1 MKRLCHVPPKALV
14 AYLTVFCLLLFVAI
28 RVAAAMLA
36 PLRYPP
42 VRTVEASRLP
52 DLTALQKKL
61 QEKGL
66 SATSYWELEQLTKQ
80 GRLVHALAVVTPKGE
95 IVKAYPYRLI
105 GKRLY
110 LPYDPRRRDVGHQ
123 LARLLY
129 NPNIEWSEPL
139 GAYLTP
145 LHTRSD
151 VLVGRRER
159 LTGHLIIA
167 FQRVWERVETPSP
180 LHPLARQIYDLANPL
195 SVFALLGYWLLLPLW
210 VYADARRAQMRA
222 TPWAFFTLFTNVIGL
237 LTYLVV
243 RSEIPPICPQCR
255 RELER
260 GFSICPYC
268 GPLRHSTCPDCG
280 WSVRHDWKF
289 CPACAKPLE

>member
-1 MKRLCHVPPKALV
+1 MKRLCHIPPKALV
-14 AYLTVFCLLLFVAI
+14 AYLAVFCLLLFVAL
-28 RVAAAMLA
+28 RVAAAVLS
-36 PLRYPP
+36 PWRYPQ
-42 VRTVEASRLP
+42 VRTVETTRLP

-61 QEKGL
+61 QERGL
-66 SATSYWELEQLTKQ
+66 SATSYWELEQLTKK
-80 GRLVHALAVVTPKGE
+80 GRFVHALVVVTPKGT

-110 LPYDPRRRDVGHQ
+110 MPYDPRRRDVGHQ

-129 NPNIEWSEPL
+129 NPRIEWSEPL

-159 LTGHLIIA
+159 LIGHLIIA

-180 LHPLARQIYDLANPL
+180 LHPFAQQICDWADPL
-195 SVFALLGYWLLLPLW
+195 SLLALIGYWLLLPLW

-222 TPWAFFTLFTNVIGL
+222 TPWAFFTLLTNVIGL

-243 RSEIPPICPQCR
+243 KSEMPPCCPQCR
-255 RELER
+255 RELARE
-260 GFSICPYC
+260 FAICPYC
-268 GPLRHSTCPDCG
+268 GPLLRLRLQRAT
-280 WSVRHDWKF
+280 R
-289 CPACAKPLE
+289 L